1 MAIEHSREAINNM
14 TLEAK
19 ANLED
24 AFYLIGN
31 YSEKAFQFIAQREDV
46 VDKYEDK
53 LGNYLVKITS
63 KELTPSQTK
72 EVTKFL
78 HTIGDVERISDH
90 AMNIAECAK
99 EIHEKGIVFSA
110 AAQEELRIMFEAV
123 NEITHNTFNAF
134 INSDL
139 ELAYRVEPL
148 EDVVDNLCD
157 EMKLHHVDRLQRGI
171 CTLNQGFVFNDL
183 LTNYE
188 RISDHCSNI
197 ALGLIET
204 QSDDFDPHAY
214 ITSLK
219 EMRDHNFDL
228 YYNEYSERFALPK

>member
-1 MAIEHSREAINNM
+1 
-14 TLEAK
+14 
-19 ANLED
+19 
-24 AFYLIGN
+24 
-31 YSEKAFQFIAQREDV
+31 
-46 VDKYEDK
+46 
-53 LGNYLVKITS
+53 
-63 KELTPSQTK
+63 
-72 EVTKFL
+72 
-78 HTIGDVERISDH
+78 
-90 AMNIAECAK
+90 
-99 EIHEKGIVFSA
+99 
-110 AAQEELRIMFEAV
+110 MFEAV
-123 NEITHNTFNAF
+123 NEIAHNTFTAF

-139 ELAYRVEPL
+139 ELAYRIEPL

-157 EMKLHHVDRLQRGI
+157 EMKLHHVDRLQQGI

-204 QSDDFDPHAY
+204 QSDEFDPHAY